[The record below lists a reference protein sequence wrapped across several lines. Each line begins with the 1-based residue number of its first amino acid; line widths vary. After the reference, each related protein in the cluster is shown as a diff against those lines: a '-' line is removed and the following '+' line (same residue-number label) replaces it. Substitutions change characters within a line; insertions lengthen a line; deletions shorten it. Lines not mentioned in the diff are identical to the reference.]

1 MIKPN
6 LHIKIQPKSLWEEFK
21 NFAFKGNLIDLAVA
35 VVIGAAFGAVVN
47 SLVKDIV
54 MPSISYLM
62 PANLNYVDWKLGNN
76 PKKPILIG
84 VFIGE
89 IINFLII
96 ALTVFIIMVKF
107 LGALMKKTIAK
118 PAAPADPTTKE
129 CPMCLMT
136 IPIKASKCGHCTS
149 DLPMVTTTAA

>member
-6 LHIKIQPKSLWEEFK
+6 LHIKIQPRTLWEEFK

-62 PANLNYVDWKLGNN
+62 PANMNYTQWTLGKN
-76 PKKPILIG
+76 PEKPIKIG

-107 LGALMKKTIAK
+107 LGALMKKT
-118 PAAPADPTTKE
+118 
-129 CPMCLMT
+129 
-136 IPIKASKCGHCTS
+136 
-149 DLPMVTTTAA
+149 